1 MQKINEIQKVFS
13 GEKFSCIYS
22 CSVFNENGCKFLSV
36 SSNDGEIIF
45 FENSGEV
52 IFNGKPYLAL
62 NAAELT
68 ASDISAFIRVTLKS
82 KDSILC

>member
-1 MQKINEIQKVFS
+1 MQKVNEIQKIFS
-13 GEKFSCIYS
+13 GEKFSSFYL
-22 CSVFNENGCKFLSV
+22 CSVFNENGCNFLSV

-62 NAAELT
+62 NTDELT
-68 ASDISAFIRVTLKS
+68 ASDIAAFIRATLKS